1 MPSYMN
7 ALIPLMVGVVVLA
20 FPQVFTKKDLKE
32 KENVSTRRKIQII
45 GIAAII
51 LSVVL
56 FLKGTAFK

>member
-7 ALIPLMVGVVVLA
+7 ALIPLMVGVVIIA
-20 FPQVFTKKDLKE
+20 FPHVFTKKDLTK
-32 KENVSTRRKIQII
+32 KENLPTRKKIQII

-51 LSVVL
+51 LSVII

>member
-7 ALIPLMVGVVVLA
+7 ALIPLMVGVVILA
-20 FPQVFTKKDLKE
+20 FPQIFTKKDLTQ
-32 KENVSTRRKIQII
+32 KENMPARKKIQII

-51 LSVVL
+51 LSVVI